1 MSHGNK
7 QQWILAK
14 RPQDVPDPS
23 EVVFQE
29 VAIPDTAAGMVLVK
43 NHYISL
49 DPAIRLWMSDIPNY
63 LPPIPIGDP
72 IRATVVGE
80 VIESGSDDLSAGDLV
95 FGVGGWETHS
105 TAPAEFWTKI
115 PSDSEFP
122 LHYYGNMLGAVGLT
136 PYFAIVDVG
145 QAKAGQTMLMSA
157 AAGAVGSIGGQIA
170 KLMGLK
176 VVGIAG
182 TDEKCQWV
190 VDELG
195 FDDCI
200 NYRTTGD
207 MEAAIRE
214 KCPEGVDF
222 YFDNVG
228 GEILDAAL
236 LNMNKDSTLLF
247 CGTIST
253 YNATEPVP
261 GPYNYWQI
269 LAKTITV
276 KGYLISDHFH
286 RVVEGQE
293 AMSQWLK
300 EDKIKF
306 REHINEGIENC
317 LDTYNLLFTGGN
329 DGKLMLKL

>member
-1 MSHGNK
+1 
-7 QQWILAK
+7 
-14 RPQDVPDPS
+14 
-23 EVVFQE
+23 
-29 VAIPDTAAGMVLVK
+29 
-43 NHYISL
+43 
-49 DPAIRLWMSDIPNY
+49 
-63 LPPIPIGDP
+63 
-72 IRATVVGE
+72 
-80 VIESGSDDLSAGDLV
+80 
-95 FGVGGWETHS
+95 
-105 TAPAEFWTKI
+105 
-115 PSDSEFP
+115 
-122 LHYYGNMLGAVGLT
+122 
-136 PYFAIVDVG
+136 
-145 QAKAGQTMLMSA
+145 
-157 AAGAVGSIGGQIA
+157 
-170 KLMGLK
+170 
-176 VVGIAG
+176 
-182 TDEKCQWV
+182 